1 MSQVASSEMRLKLG
15 LDELYTG
22 VVITDINHI
31 IVYANDSA
39 VKIFKTLE
47 PHIRE
52 KNPHFSGDELLGH
65 DVGLFHDTPDLLYK
79 ILNNIESN
87 INHILIFGDRSISVR
102 ATAIIDDMGNR
113 IGYMGEFE
121 DITEHEKNKTDLKV
135 LYQQVNQMQKIECL
149 GRLTAGIAHD
159 FNNIL
164 QCIIGYN
171 DINSMIAEDC
181 ENCDHK
187 EDYLYNAREIANASK
202 RATCLIKKMMA
213 YSRDVPANSEPEIR
227 ATKEVINEVLD
238 MVRPAIGRTFTLHD
252 DVDEYL
258 DIQIDATELHQ
269 IVTNLIVNARDAMK
283 QGGEITVKLKRITLQ
298 QHLCTACVSELIGDY
313 IELSIADNGTGIKQ
327 DVLVHIFDPFFTT
340 KTIGEGTGLGLAT
353 VSGIVHKANGHIIVN
368 TDISETNHGT
378 KFRLLFPI

>member
-31 IVYANDSA
+31 VVYANDSA

-47 PHIRE
+47 PHIRI
-52 KNPHFSGDELLGH
+52 KNPQISGDNLLGQ
-65 DVGLFHDTPDLLYK
+65 DIGQFSNTPSHLYK
-79 ILNNIESN
+79 ILSDLVSNIE
-87 INHILIFGDRSISVR
+87 HILLFGERSISVR
-102 ATAIIDDMGNR
+102 ATPIIDDAGNR

-121 DITEHEKNKTDLKV
+121 DITEHENNKKDLKV
-135 LYQQVNQMQKIECL
+135 LYNQVNQMQKIECL

-171 DINSMIAEDC
+171 DLNAMIAEDC

-187 EDYLYNAREIANASK
+187 EDYLYNAREITNASK
-202 RATCLIKKMMA
+202 RATNLIKKMMA
-213 YSRDVPANSEPEIR
+213 YSRDVPATSEPEIR

-238 MVRPAIGRTFTLHD
+238 MVRPVIGRTFTLHD
-252 DVDEYL
+252 DVDDYL

-283 QGGEITVKLKRITLQ
+283 PGGEIKVSLKRIMFNQ
-298 QHLCTACVSELIGDY
+298 RFCTACVSELIGDY
-313 IELSIADNGTGIKQ
+313 IELSVVDNGTGIKQ